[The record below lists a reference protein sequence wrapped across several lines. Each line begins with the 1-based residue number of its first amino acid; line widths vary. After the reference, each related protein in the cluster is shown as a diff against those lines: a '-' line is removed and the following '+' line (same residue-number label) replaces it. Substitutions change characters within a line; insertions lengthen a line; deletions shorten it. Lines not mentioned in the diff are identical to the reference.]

1 MQLYWLMDKLELEKH
16 IPWKVLST
24 ILEILKEELFLGQ
37 WRKFLC
43 SFRCSRARIQH
54 SWSVLVIYRFTTKS
68 SQISSRLRELLYK
81 LERIKRKEFLSKD

>member
-1 MQLYWLMDKLELEKH
+1 MPLYWLMDKPEQEKH
-16 IPWKVLST
+16 IPWKVLSI

-43 SFRCSRARIQH
+43 SFRCSRARIQP

>member
-1 MQLYWLMDKLELEKH
+1 MDKPEQEKH
-16 IPWKVLST
+16 IPWKVLSIT
-24 ILEILKEELFLGQ
+24 LEIHKEELFLGL
-37 WRKFLC
+37 WKKFLS
-43 SFRCSRARIQH
+43 SFRCSLARIQH